1 MKHRLPAGTKEFF
14 CERQQIWR
22 PRADRHYNPIARNA
36 LAIVESDSFHATI
49 AFI

>member
-22 PRADRHYNPIARNA
+22 PCADRHYNTIAHNA
-36 LAIVESDSFHATI
+36 LAILEYDSFHPTI